1 MDGLPPVADRKA
13 VLCLGTAGEG
23 LCCRSRGGNVTS
35 GVRDARQPAHHVVA
49 VAGGVV
55 VLVGDCPDP
64 SVVIHVDQT
73 ANLIWL
79 VDGRRILDGLRN
91 SALPAREARL
101 VDVAVVDRADEAV
114 AVPGRVVADLP
125 QKQ

>member
-1 MDGLPPVADRKA
+1 MAAVVAFLDDRAPHRVEIDDLVAISGMDGLPPVADRKA

-55 VLVGDCPDP
+55 VIVGDCPDP
-64 SVVIHVDQT
+64 SVVIPGAQT
-73 ANLIWL
+73 ANLT
-79 VDGRRILDGLRN
+79 
-91 SALPAREARL
+91 
-101 VDVAVVDRADEAV
+101 
-114 AVPGRVVADLP
+114 
-125 QKQ
+125 